1 MTTGRVRIL
10 VTVLVALTA
19 CSNEPAP
26 APSPTA
32 SAGQVAPA
40 SAAPKVS
47 FYAASRFAEQASFG
61 PTPALVAELQAKGF
75 EKWIDEQFAL
85 PASTIDPTPIDVYDR
100 QLTSDET
107 LFTAKESTRLFH
119 TAPDQLRLRVTWS
132 LSQFIVIGRMG
143 DTRGWPHWFNLLQ
156 RHALDPY
163 ATLMRA
169 VSTNPAMGAWL
180 NNAQNRPKSDICPSC
195 APNENFARELMQLFT
210 IGVRELHTDGSTRRD
225 ALGNIIESY
234 TQRDVDELARV
245 LTGWTYS
252 SEGPPQPGNYGNWSR
267 AMVPSAIAFERD
279 RGPKTVMGRSFPAN
293 QSTERDLDDAIT
305 MLVTHTNAAPFV
317 SLRLIQH
324 LVTSD
329 PSPAYLGRVA
339 AVFRDD
345 GLGQRGNLAA
355 VVKAIL
361 LDSEARLGD
370 VPGRSPTGFGKFREP
385 ALWYTSVFRV
395 LGCQRALESRSSVN
409 GAPKLWIPSQ
419 MFTGQATVFGYYAP
433 SDRAPVSNLLAPE
446 QRLLDPTAMS
456 ERLSWLPYLA
466 FSGDTQ
472 LDDFY
477 MYMHAGCDLAPMAA
491 AFAAG
496 PRSFSEW
503 MNQRFFRG
511 AIPPALRQRVD
522 AMATNH
528 NLLSKGDDRQRA
540 LWVLGY
546 ALSHAA
552 FGVIK

>member
-1 MTTGRVRIL
+1 MA
-10 VTVLVALTA
+10 ALAGCGERDASTLATA
-19 CSNEPAP
+19 
-26 APSPTA
+26 PTA

-47 FYAASRFAEQASFG
+47 FYAASRFADQASFG
-61 PTPALVAELQAKGF
+61 PTPALVSELQAKGF
-75 EKWIDEQFAL
+75 EAWIDEQMAL

-100 QLTSDET
+100 QLTPDET
-107 LFTAKESTRLFH
+107 LFTTKESTRLFH
-119 TAPDQLRLRVTWS
+119 VAPDQLRLRVTWS

-143 DTRGWPHWFNLLQ
+143 DWRAAPHWFNLLQ

-180 NNAQNRPKSDICPSC
+180 NNVQNRPKSDSCPSC

-210 IGVRELHTDGSTRRD
+210 IGVRELHADGSTRRD
-225 ALGNIIESY
+225 VRGNIIESY
-234 TQRDVDELARV
+234 TQRDVGELARV

-252 SEGPPQPGNYGNWSR
+252 SEGPPPPGNYGNWSR
-267 AMVPSAIAFERD
+267 AMVPSTFAFERD

-305 MLVTHTNAAPFV
+305 MLVTHPNAAPFV

-324 LVTSD
+324 LVASD

-345 GLGQRGNLAA
+345 GRGQRGNLAA

-370 VPGRSPTGFGKFREP
+370 VPGRSPAGFGKFREP
-385 ALWYTSVFRV
+385 ALWYTPIFRV
-395 LGCQRALESRSSVN
+395 LGCQRALESRSIEN
-409 GAPKLWIPSQ
+409 GAYKLWRPTQEIG
-419 MFTGQATVFGYYAP
+419 GQLTVFGYYMP
-433 SDRAPVSNLLAPE
+433 GDRAPVSNLLAPE

-456 ERLSWLPYLA
+456 ERLGQFGRFA

-472 LDDFY
+472 LNDFY
-477 MYMHAGCDLAPMAA
+477 MYTQAGCDLAPMTT

-496 PRSFSEW
+496 PRRFSDW
-503 MNQRFFRG
+503 VGQRFFRG
-511 AIPPALRQRVD
+511 ELPPPLRQRIE
-522 AMATNH
+522 AMTTSQAMRATD
-528 NLLSKGDDRQRA
+528 DDRLRA
-540 LWVLGY
+540 LWVLSY
-546 ALSHAA
+546 ALSNTA